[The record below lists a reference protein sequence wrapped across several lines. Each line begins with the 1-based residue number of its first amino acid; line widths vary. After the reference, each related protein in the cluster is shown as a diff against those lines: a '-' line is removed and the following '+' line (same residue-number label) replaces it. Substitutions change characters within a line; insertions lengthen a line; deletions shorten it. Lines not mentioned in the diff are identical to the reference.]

1 VDVAGLRGDLAGAL
15 ASAGLG
21 GAEISVVAVPEL
33 PRDPR
38 TGKVR
43 RFVPLS

>member
-1 VDVAGLRGDLAGAL
+1 MISR
-15 ASAGLG
+15 
-21 GAEISVVAVPEL
+21 AEAI

-43 RFVPLS
+43 RFIAAGRAKIP